1 MTLERYYSVASKCLL
16 HGALTRAGRNT
27 GRAVAAYAAIFLLS
41 LSTCAQE
48 PTAKSRRQ
56 AVPLTLRQAVDMA
69 LQRNRR
75 MRIAQLSVEDNKAK
89 QSTAKSN
96 YYPHISNLSSALYL
110 TELQGVTIPKGAL
123 GSPSATGAI
132 PGRNITVGQ
141 GAQDAFTSG
150 TGLTQP
156 ITQLFRIHAGDK
168 AATADLRIAQL
179 GEQDTDTSISLLVHQ
194 LYFQV
199 LIEQAHLEAA
209 VQSVSAAQIA
219 ERESVKAVSEG
230 HSLEVATLQAHAAML
245 DQKQAVLTQQ
255 LTIDDTMLQL
265 DDAVG
270 LPLGTPLVLEQ
281 RSIEDLPDIPSRDEA
296 LASVAARN
304 PKVLSARQT
313 VEKAKSGVD
322 AARAAYIPD
331 ITGLARYSYQSGVPF
346 LVHNFGTFG
355 GTVTFDIFDGGARA
369 AKLKQARIELEIA
382 ETELQQTE
390 ADTRIQ
396 VSAAYDKAERLEQL
410 VAITE
415 EALKARTEAARVS
428 TEQVIHDALLESA
441 SAKDAAA
448 VSDTNASL
456 LEARLSLYL
465 AQNSI
470 QQLLGQRP

>member
-1 MTLERYYSVASKCLL
+1 
-16 HGALTRAGRNT
+16 
-27 GRAVAAYAAIFLLS
+27 
-41 LSTCAQE
+41 
-48 PTAKSRRQ
+48 
-56 AVPLTLRQAVDMA
+56 
-69 LQRNRR
+69 
-75 MRIAQLSVEDNKAK
+75 
-89 QSTAKSN
+89 
-96 YYPHISNLSSALYL
+96 
-110 TELQGVTIPKGAL
+110 
-123 GSPSATGAI
+123 
-132 PGRNITVGQ
+132 
-141 GAQDAFTSG
+141 
-150 TGLTQP
+150 
-156 ITQLFRIHAGDK
+156 
-168 AATADLRIAQL
+168 
-179 GEQDTDTSISLLVHQ
+179 
-194 LYFQV
+194 
-199 LIEQAHLEAA
+199 
-209 VQSVSAAQIA
+209 
-219 ERESVKAVSEG
+219 
-230 HSLEVATLQAHAAML
+230 ML

-369 AKLKQARIELEIA
+369 AKLKQARVELEIA
-382 ETELQQTE
+382 EAELQQTE
-390 ADTRIQ
+390 ADTQIQ

-410 VAITE
+410 VAVTE

-428 TEQVIHDALLESA
+428 KEQVIHNALLESA

-456 LEARLSLYL
+456 LEAKLSLYL